1 MSIDVNTYMIIIGLE
16 GCPRCKILKER
27 FPDMAYIQIPST
39 SLGFGDT
46 FAKLTKVCGINP
58 CSKCR
63 IRQGKWNKW
72 LPYPWR
78 IKKISTMVLI
88 AKDVV
93 CKLGATQFPVVTDD
107 RMTRLIKDPKF
118 IVE

>member
-1 MSIDVNTYMIIIGLE
+1 MIIIGLE
-16 GCPRCKILKER
+16 GCPRCKVLR
-27 FPDMAYIQIPST
+27 DRYPYTTYIEIPSM

-46 FAKLTKVCGINP
+46 FAKLTKLCGINP

-78 IKKISTMVLI
+78 TRRVNIKVLV
-88 AKDVV
+88 AKDII
-93 CKLGATQFPVVTDD
+93 CKLGATQYPVVTDD
-107 RMTRLIKDPKF
+107 HMTRLINEPRF
-118 IVE
+118 FVED

>member
-1 MSIDVNTYMIIIGLE
+1 MIIIGLE
-16 GCPRCKILKER
+16 DCPRCKILKNR
-27 FPDMAYIQIPST
+27 FPHLPYIEIPSI

-46 FAKLTKVCGINP
+46 FAKLTKLCGINP

-72 LPYPWR
+72 LPYFWR
-78 IKKISTMVLI
+78 IKKVSFIALV
-88 AKDVV
+88 AKDVI

-107 RMTRLIKDPKF
+107 NMSKLIKDSKF
-118 IVE
+118 LVEE